1 MNFLNQ
7 SIGLILAWTICLLTL
22 RADTIGN
29 DKEIDLTPSIRLANV
44 SSTSLFQSVQSTD
57 FDGRNLQHQTS
68 TAFTTTERDDK
79 NWTASDKVDSTFN
92 IQPPGSLPVRIQKKT
107 DEFVQSRRTQKQA
120 RGLKPKWTQ
129 AQDEDGS
136 VPLRFV
142 KFDTGDTIRLRC
154 RIPTGPYLVMW
165 NKVGLDYPLTIGTR
179 RFSPDER
186 VQVRL
191 KPPDK
196 WRLTITDA
204 KVTDSGVYSCTTSQG
219 NVYTTE
225 SKETVDK
232 VNARILDNEQHK
244 SSPSVSSESQEA
256 KIIRQKNTDY
266 YVTVVEQH
274 PNDRL
279 QVDVPTQEQK
289 TFNRNKTITVTG
301 PKLVF
306 YGTSLELVCRV
317 TFPSAEAKMNPQITL
332 EWYHRGVRRRPSA
345 TVSGG
350 VYIHERWLDSH
361 LLESKLLV
369 AWASEAD
376 AGPWICLERSSD
388 TYHRRGMLLLNDR
401 PRLPNS
407 KSVSTSNEIVLS
419 PVNVIS
425 PITRQNQPTSI
436 YTPNDLAFDKIEV
449 EIVDLPDPTSFPAL
463 NVTPTIPAFTIIQ
476 PGGKQQQTKEVQF
489 IRESGSTGG
498 LRSVRAD
505 QTFTAAKQ
513 TQRADQANVSGV
525 YSYAIHLSILTVII
539 ILL

>member
-1 MNFLNQ
+1 MNLLNQ
-7 SIGLILAWTICLLTL
+7 SIGLILSWTITLLTL
-22 RADTIGN
+22 KVNTSEN
-29 DKEIDLTPSIRLANV
+29 NKEIYLTPSVRLANV
-44 SSTSLFQSVQSTD
+44 SSASHFHSIPLTD
-57 FDGRNLQHQTS
+57 FDKKNLLRQTS
-68 TAFTTTERDDK
+68 TAFTNIEHNGK
-79 NWTASDKVDSTFN
+79 NWTVSDQMDSIPSNQTRDN
-92 IQPPGSLPVRIQKKT
+92 VPLRIQKKT
-107 DEFVQSRRTQKQA
+107 DEFVQGRRVQKQT

-129 AQDEDGS
+129 VEDDDGS
-136 VPLRFV
+136 APLRFV

-204 KVTDSGVYSCTTSQG
+204 KLTDSGVYSCTTSQG
-219 NVYTTE
+219 NMVTTDSNEVVDKINAGITDNKPHKVTPLVSTE
-225 SKETVDK
+225 SDDIRTT
-232 VNARILDNEQHK
+232 
-244 SSPSVSSESQEA
+244 
-256 KIIRQKNTDY
+256 RQKNTDY

-345 TVSGG
+345 TRSGG

-376 AGPWICLERSSD
+376 AGPWICLERSSA

-401 PRLPNS
+401 PRWPNS

-425 PITRQNQPTSI
+425 PITGQNQPTAM

-463 NVTPTIPAFTIIQ
+463 KVTPAIPAFAVIQ
-476 PGGKQQQTKEVQF
+476 PGGKQQQTKGVQLV
-489 IRESGSTGG
+489 RDSGATSG
-498 LRSVRAD
+498 LRSARAD
-505 QTFTAAKQ
+505 QTFSAAKQ
-513 TQRADQANVSGV
+513 IQRTDRASASKV
-525 YSYAIHLSILTVII
+525 YSCAIHLSIFSITI

>member
-1 MNFLNQ
+1 
-7 SIGLILAWTICLLTL
+7 
-22 RADTIGN
+22 
-29 DKEIDLTPSIRLANV
+29 
-44 SSTSLFQSVQSTD
+44 
-57 FDGRNLQHQTS
+57 
-68 TAFTTTERDDK
+68 
-79 NWTASDKVDSTFN
+79 
-92 IQPPGSLPVRIQKKT
+92 
-107 DEFVQSRRTQKQA
+107 
-120 RGLKPKWTQ
+120 
-129 AQDEDGS
+129 
-136 VPLRFV
+136 
-142 KFDTGDTIRLRC
+142 
-154 RIPTGPYLVMW
+154 MW

-219 NVYTTE
+219 NAFATE
-225 SKETVDK
+225 SKGTVDK
-232 VNARILDNEQHK
+232 INARILDNEQHK
-244 SSPSVSSESQEA
+244 LSPSVSSESQDA
-256 KIIRQKNTDY
+256 KAIRQKNVDY
-266 YVTVVEQH
+266 YVTVA
-274 PNDRL
+274 
-279 QVDVPTQEQK
+279 
-289 TFNRNKTITVTG
+289 ITVTG

-388 TYHRRGMLLLNDR
+388 AYHRRGMLLLNDR

-407 KSVSTSNEIVLS
+407 KSASTSNEIVLS

-449 EIVDLPDPTSFPAL
+449 EIV
-463 NVTPTIPAFTIIQ
+463 
-476 PGGKQQQTKEVQF
+476 
-489 IRESGSTGG
+489 
-498 LRSVRAD
+498 
-505 QTFTAAKQ
+505 
-513 TQRADQANVSGV
+513 
-525 YSYAIHLSILTVII
+525 
-539 ILL
+539 

>member
-1 MNFLNQ
+1 MSRLNQ
-7 SIGLILAWTICLLTL
+7 SIGLILYWIIALLMLKVNT
-22 RADTIGN
+22 TENGE
-29 DKEIDLTPSIRLANV
+29 EIDITPSTRLVNLSSANQ
-44 SSTSLFQSVQSTD
+44 FHSVQLTD
-57 FDGRNLQHQTS
+57 FDEKNSRHQIS
-68 TAFTTTERDDK
+68 TAFTTIEHNGK
-79 NWTASDKVDSTFN
+79 NWTTSDKMDSISSN
-92 IQPPGSLPVRIQKKT
+92 QPRESLPVRIQEKT
-107 DEFVQSRRTQKQA
+107 DEFGQVRRVQKQT
-120 RGLKPKWTQ
+120 RELKSKWTKVE
-129 AQDEDGS
+129 DDDGS
-136 VPLRFV
+136 APLRFV
-142 KFDTGDTIRLRC
+142 KFDIGDTIRLRC

-204 KVTDSGVYSCTTSQG
+204 KLTDSGVYSCTTSQG
-219 NVYTTE
+219 NVVTTDSSE
-225 SKETVDK
+225 AVDK
-232 VNARILDNEQHK
+232 INTGITDNKLHK
-244 SSPSVSSESQEA
+244 LSPSVSSESEDT
-256 KIIRQKNTDY
+256 KTTRQKNTDY

-345 TVSGG
+345 TRSGG

-376 AGPWICLERSSD
+376 AGPWICLERSGA
-388 TYHRRGMLLLNDR
+388 TYHRRGMLLMNDR
-401 PRLPNS
+401 LRLPNS
-407 KSVSTSNEIVLS
+407 KSASTSNEIVLS

-425 PITRQNQPTSI
+425 PITGQNQPAAM

-463 NVTPTIPAFTIIQ
+463 TVTPTIPAFAVIH
-476 PGGKQQQTKEVQF
+476 PGGKHQQTKGVQLV
-489 IRESGSTGG
+489 RESGSPGG
-498 LRSVRAD
+498 LRSARAD
-505 QTFTAAKQ
+505 QTFAAAKQ
-513 TQRADQANVSGV
+513 IQRTDRASASRV
-525 YSYAIHLSILTVII
+525 YSCAIHLSIFSMT
-539 ILL
+539 ILLL